1 MGAPAE
7 KITAVPRK
15 SQISF
20 PEPRREPVNTKE
32 FFENNLLEGHSK
44 AWLKRIFE
52 FRNEMYE
59 VGRCC
64 NIKNDM
70 VYFVLKN
77 GDACKM
83 SVDSDRVKS
92 LFTFD
97 KAVGD
102 ALEVLQT
109 TELWAHALRESN
121 KFCNTVSLFMVKVV
135 ECGHAL
141 PPNFVDMSGEQQ
153 YDVLFEMLEDGD
165 TN

>member
-44 AWLKRIFE
+44 AWLKRIIE
-52 FRNEMYE
+52 YRNEVYE

-64 NIKNDM
+64 NVKNDR
-70 VYFVLKN
+70 VLFVLKN
-77 GDACKM
+77 GDVCKLP
-83 SVDSDRVKS
+83 VDSDRVKS

-102 ALEVLQT
+102 ALETLQM
-109 TELWAHALRESN
+109 TELWAYALKES
-121 KFCNTVSLFMVKVV
+121 KKTCDTVSLVMVKVV

-141 PPNFVDMSGEQQ
+141 PPNFVDM
-153 YDVLFEMLEDGD
+153 
-165 TN
+165 